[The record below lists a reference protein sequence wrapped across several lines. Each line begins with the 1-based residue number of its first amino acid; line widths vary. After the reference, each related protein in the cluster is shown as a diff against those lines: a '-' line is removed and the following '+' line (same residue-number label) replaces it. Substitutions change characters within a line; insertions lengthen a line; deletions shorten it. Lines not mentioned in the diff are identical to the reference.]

1 MRNRFFL
8 AVPCVLW
15 MMGMLSSLVPAQ
27 STDLFVI
34 DAGNNRVLR
43 YDGST
48 GGFLN
53 EFISPGSGGLLTPQ
67 DLTVGP
73 DGNLYVASWSTGS
86 VKRYDRTTGAYLGDF
101 VKSGSGGL
109 SNPDQPIFGSDGNLY
124 VSDRFSA
131 RVLRY
136 DGKTGAFLD
145 TFVHDSRLGG
155 FIGFSFGPD
164 GNLYA
169 SMFNG
174 SPQCILRFDGKTGAF
189 VDVFACAPDSSSAF
203 AGLAFGSD
211 GKLYASRY
219 HKGEVWQL
227 DGASGQLLGTLHCA
241 GDTRSVYLAF
251 GPDGR
256 LYVGRQLDANNISR
270 FDVSTGECL
279 GPILTGGTI
288 NGAYGFVFVA
298 GGPDLNMKVTPY
310 PTPTVQG
317 GLLTYAFK
325 VWNRGPGKAV
335 HEVLTT
341 MVPPGTTFSSLKLS
355 GTAGLGSCTTP
366 AVGDSGPV
374 VCNENSVMRAGSTWT
389 IRLTV
394 LIAAPAG
401 TIITESAT
409 ASSDNSNP
417 RTATAHNTVH

>member
-1 MRNRFFL
+1 
-8 AVPCVLW
+8 
-15 MMGMLSSLVPAQ
+15 MMGMLSSLAHAQ

-34 DAGNNRVLR
+34 DAGHTRVLR

-48 GGFLN
+48 GAFLN
-53 EFISPGSGGLLTPQ
+53 ELVPPGSGGLLSPQ

-73 DGNLYVASWSTGS
+73 DGNLYISSWSTGNI
-86 VKRYDRTTGAYLGDF
+86 KRYDRTTGAFLGNF

-109 SNPDQPIFGSDGNLY
+109 SHPDQVVFGPDGNLY
-124 VSDRFSA
+124 VSDRFSS

-136 DGKTGAFLD
+136 DGKTGASLG
-145 TFVHDSRLGG
+145 TFVEDSRLGG
-155 FIGFSFGPD
+155 FVAFSFGPD
-164 GNLYA
+164 GELYA

-189 VDVFACAPDSSSAF
+189 VDKFACAPDGSSAF
-203 AGLAFGSD
+203 SGIAFGAD
-211 GKLYASRY
+211 GKVYASRF
-219 HKGEVWQL
+219 HKAQVSQL
-227 DGASGQLLGTLHCA
+227 DGTNGQLLGTLHCP
-241 GDTRSVYLAF
+241 GDLVADYLGF
-251 GPDGR
+251 GPDGHLYLNNQNTGLSR
-256 LYVGRQLDANNISR
+256 L
-270 FDVSTGECL
+270 DVSTGACL
-279 GPILTGGTI
+279 GPFLGGGAI
-288 NGAYGFVFVA
+288 NSKGFVFFA
-298 GGPDLNMKVTPY
+298 GGPDLNMRVIPY
-310 PTPTVQG
+310 PTPAVEG

-335 HEVLTT
+335 HEVLNT

-355 GTAGLGSCTTP
+355 GTGGLGSCTTP

-374 VCNENSVMRAGSTWT
+374 VCQEGSRMRAGSTWT

-394 LIAAPAG
+394 LITAPAG

-409 ASSDNSNP
+409 ASSDNSSP